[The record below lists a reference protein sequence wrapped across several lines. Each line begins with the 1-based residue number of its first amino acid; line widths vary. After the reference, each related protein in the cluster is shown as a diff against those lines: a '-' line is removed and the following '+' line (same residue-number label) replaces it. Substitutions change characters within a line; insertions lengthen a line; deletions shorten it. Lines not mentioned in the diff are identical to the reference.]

1 MAEYDLTQLRIL
13 IVDDYVPIR
22 TILRSVLREFKVSRV
37 IEAGDGEEAL
47 DFLAK
52 AGVDLVITDFQMAPM
67 NGLELTKAIR
77 KGSARI
83 DPYVPVILVSAY
95 TEMHHIVAARDAGV
109 NDFLAKP
116 ISATLIYARIRS
128 VIEHPLPFVQAD
140 EFFGPDRRRRD
151 RAFGGVDRRGGD
163 DKARDDDDRG
173 ETQNGDGG
181 NDARC

>member
-1 MAEYDLTQLRIL
+1 MAEYDLSRLRIL

-37 IEAGDGEEAL
+37 IEAGDGEKAL

-52 AGVDLVITDFQMAPM
+52 AGGIDLVITDFQMAPM
-67 NGLELTKAIR
+67 DGLELTKAIR
-77 KGSARI
+77 KGDARI
-83 DPYVPVILVSAY
+83 DPYIPVILVSAY
-95 TEMHHIVAARDAGV
+95 TEMHNVVAARDAGV

-116 ISATLIYARIRS
+116 ISANLVYARIRS

-163 DKARDDDDRG
+163 DNARDDDDRG

-181 NDARC
+181 SDAG